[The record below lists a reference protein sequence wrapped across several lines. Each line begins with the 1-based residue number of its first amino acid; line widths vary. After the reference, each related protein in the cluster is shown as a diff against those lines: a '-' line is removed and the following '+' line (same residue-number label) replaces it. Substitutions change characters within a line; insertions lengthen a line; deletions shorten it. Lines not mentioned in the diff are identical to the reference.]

1 MINPRTGRIDGA
13 WMMKQIYDDLGVYRD
28 LGWHMGSR
36 NSNVAHN
43 WNDGESWDNIWRKL
57 LDGSGEWDRELRQA
71 INTGEL
77 SRSTIASAQK
87 HYNTFNINDTKITSA
102 EHVIKR
108 DREAD
113 LDYAQDYWKGK
124 VEELTV
130 PGREG
135 LDLSPSDS
143 ALNTWYATERIDQG
157 LNEDVPG
164 YGTIQGMR
172 EVMDNVEAKFLDEV
186 YNSAGEVNEAVQAH
200 WGLDLRRVGLGY
212 DAKTVGQEQG
222 GLVGLFGDLVTGINP
237 SRDWEDVD
245 VRSPEYYE
253 QLTKGDVNWAAYR
266 NDTKY
271 IAAFNEMADKWAT
284 DDDDTTDA
292 SYWDITKLGED
303 ISQVGDDVAKIR
315 QINKETDVL
324 EKTMQDDGDGWKYNW
339 EGKYD
344 PDKVVYNGNDLWIDG
359 EKQERPSEMYGID
372 PDTGQPKN
380 RLLDPADYPIEH
392 DPIVGPVTP
401 VVKPDI
407 KIPNVKVK
415 RPANIP
421 ASWGAV

>member
-1 MINPRTGRIDGA
+1 MINPRTGRIDGG
-13 WMMKQIYDDLGVYRD
+13 WMMKQIYDDLGIYRD
-28 LGWHMGSR
+28 IDWHSGQR
-36 NSNVAHN
+36 DSNVAHN
-43 WNDGESWDNIWRKL
+43 WNDGDSWDTIWRKL
-57 LDGSGEWDRELRQA
+57 LDGSGEWDKDIAQA

-77 SRSTIASAQK
+77 SRTIIASAQK
-87 HYNTFNINDTKITSA
+87 HYDTFSINDTKITSA
-102 EHVIKR
+102 EHVIKA

-130 PGREG
+130 PGKEG
-135 LDLSPSDS
+135 LDLSPHDS

-157 LNEDVPG
+157 LPEDIPG
-164 YGTIQGMR
+164 YGTIKGMK

-186 YNSAGEVNEAVQAH
+186 YNSAGEVNEGVEAH
-200 WGLDLRRVGLGY
+200 WGLDLRRVGLGHG
-212 DAKTVGQEQG
+212 AKDMEG
-222 GLVGLFGDLVTGINP
+222 GWLNELVSKHP
-237 SRDWEDVD
+237 SDKWKDVD

-253 QLTKGDVNWAAYR
+253 QLTKGDVNWAAYQ

-271 IAAFNEMADKWAT
+271 IAAFKEMADKWAT
-284 DDDDTTDA
+284 DDDDTTDEA
-292 SYWDITKLGED
+292 YWDITKLGED

-324 EKTMQDDGDGWKYNW
+324 EKTMQDDGDGWKYDW

-344 PDKVVYNGNDLWIDG
+344 SDKVVYNGKDLWIDG

-372 PDTGQPKN
+372 PDTGKPKN

-407 KIPNVKVK
+407 KVPKVEVK

-421 ASWGAV
+421 GSWGAV